1 MSGPNPSRQLAML
14 APGTALRDGLDR
26 IVNGRTGA
34 LIVLGENEE
43 LLGLS
48 TGGFAIDVP
57 FSATA
62 LRELAKMDGAITL
75 SNDLDRIHFASVHLM
90 PSAALETSET
100 GTRHRTAERVSRQ
113 TGLPVVTV
121 SGAMGTISLFLGG
134 RTLQVQRPESLL
146 SRANQ
151 ALQALTSYRERLA
164 ESLNRLST
172 LEVLDQ
178 VTVRDLAQVIQRFEM
193 TSRLADEGA
202 SYVIELGRDG
212 RLVSLQLR
220 DLTADLA
227 GIAAALQR
235 DYATEGSGL
244 TVMSSLHG
252 LRDDDLFDVVLVA
265 RAMGLS
271 SALHLDSP
279 IRARGYRQLASIP
292 RLPGPVAT
300 RLIERFGSLAV
311 LFGVT
316 LSDLA
321 DVEGVDHDL
330 ARRIR
335 DGLVRLAEAGYD
347 R

>member
-164 ESLNRLST
+164 ESLNL
-172 LEVLDQ
+172 
-178 VTVRDLAQVIQRFEM
+178 VT
-193 TSRLADEGA
+193 
-202 SYVIELGRDG
+202 
-212 RLVSLQLR
+212 
-220 DLTADLA
+220 
-227 GIAAALQR
+227 AAAVCLYETAR
-235 DYATEGSGL
+235 
-244 TVMSSLHG
+244 
-252 LRDDDLFDVVLVA
+252 VA
-265 RAMGLS
+265 R
-271 SALHLDSP
+271 
-279 IRARGYRQLASIP
+279 
-292 RLPGPVAT
+292 V
-300 RLIERFGSLAV
+300 
-311 LFGVT
+311 
-316 LSDLA
+316 
-321 DVEGVDHDL
+321 
-330 ARRIR
+330 
-335 DGLVRLAEAGYD
+335 
-347 R
+347 